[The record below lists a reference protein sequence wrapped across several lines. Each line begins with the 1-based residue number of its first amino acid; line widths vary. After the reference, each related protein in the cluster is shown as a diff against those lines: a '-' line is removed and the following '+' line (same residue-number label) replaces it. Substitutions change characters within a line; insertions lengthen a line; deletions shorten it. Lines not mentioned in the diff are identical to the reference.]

1 MGEQDQLRRFVQAG
15 KVCVEPVADSLEL
28 QAGEKCGAVFI
39 AREGSGIGHVCPE
52 VPALPERR
60 ISWLGCD
67 GFHGVFDGGR
77 FGWFLTG
84 GRERD
89 AVGGFEE
96 AAAAEEFGVDRAGLG
111 GAGGQGEAGAGFAVV
126 GENVSSPTI
135 VTPCAASTPVSAAMV
150 PA

>member
-1 MGEQDQLRRFVQAG
+1 M
-15 KVCVEPVADSLEL
+15 
-28 QAGEKCGAVFI
+28 
-39 AREGSGIGHVCPE
+39 
-52 VPALPERR
+52 PERR
-60 ISWLGCD
+60 ISWLGFD

-126 GENVSSPTI
+126 GEKVSSPTI